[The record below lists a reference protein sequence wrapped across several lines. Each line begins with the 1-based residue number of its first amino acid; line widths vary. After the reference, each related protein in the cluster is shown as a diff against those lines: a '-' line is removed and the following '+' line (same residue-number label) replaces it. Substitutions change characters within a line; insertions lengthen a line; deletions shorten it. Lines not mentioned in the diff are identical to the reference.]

1 MRTRCKNTLHHGDE
15 LIGTRIHSHTT
26 HSLTHTLR
34 HQSKGAHYL
43 HWPQTK
49 KKNLTKLSLF
59 FIIITAAQVFQLRS
73 PSRQLHLWELD
84 PSPQIWLFWTSE
96 GIRWQTRG
104 SGLDPCAASSAL
116 RCTAQ
121 VFCHLNVKAMNKN
134 ISLFVFGDAFKSSS
148 FIKICSL
155 GIHTVTWISQCKMFL
170 KYIEQSVSFLV
181 SLSPPP
187 QKKSRENGWELV
199 THISNFSFL
208 ILSSFLHIYDPGE
221 GYLWYF
227 GAAEEIWN
235 SRCWASGLFAADLA
249 QSMRYLTRLKFRLLS
264 SPGTLLVGAGIVR
277 VMCERLHSV

>member
-15 LIGTRIHSHTT
+15 LIGTRIHSHTK

-187 QKKSRENGWELV
+187 KKNLGKMVENLWRIFQ
-199 THISNFSFL
+199 TS
-208 ILSSFLHIYDPGE
+208 LSS
-221 GYLWYF
+221 YF
-227 GAAEEIWN
+227 HHSCISMTLARVIFGILGLQRRFGIHAVEPQVCLQLIW
-235 SRCWASGLFAADLA
+235 L
-249 QSMRYLTRLKFRLLS
+249 
-264 SPGTLLVGAGIVR
+264 R
-277 VMCERLHSV
+277 VWDI